1 VLVRTIPY
9 VTVGEFR
16 FHPTFLDTNNL
27 VSGGTQ
33 AQQDS
38 ALNTAL
44 LTASEWADVHLFG
57 PEGQIAAHTRVENAR
72 IRPDRQARL
81 RYHPE
86 HTPVSSVVSLA
97 IGDDPTSQTTITGPT
112 VWVEQGGR
120 ILVAYLF
127 GAASPGLN
135 AFQFGRASGWRNE
148 QTVTWTYVAGWA
160 ATQLSANA
168 AAAAPSVQV
177 LDATGIT
184 AGTVLRLWTPGLEEA
199 VTVSSVSGTTLT
211 LSAPLT
217 YAHSAGDSIQAV
229 PTPIREAV
237 VTKAICELLRPNA
250 AAQQPP
256 PKTGV
261 ASTSTRTDPARNAGG
276 GHYHDKACGLLRPYR
291 RWR

>member
-1 VLVRTIPY
+1 MRTIPY
-9 VTVGEFR
+9 VTNGEFR
-16 FHPTFLDTNNL
+16 FHPTFLDTNQL

-33 AQQDS
+33 TQQDS

-57 PEGQIAAHTRVENAR
+57 PEGSVAAHTRVEFAR

-86 HTPVSSVVSLA
+86 HTPVSSVTSLA

-112 VWVEQGGR
+112 VWIEQGGR

-135 AFQFGRASGWRNE
+135 AFQFGRTSGWRNE
-148 QTVTWTYVAGWA
+148 QTCTWTYVAGWA
-160 ATQLSANA
+160 ATQLSAA
-168 AAAAPSVQV
+168 ASVGATAVQV
-177 LDATGIT
+177 LDATGIS
-184 AGTVLRLWTPGLEEA
+184 AGSVLRLWTPGVEEA
-199 VTVSSVSGTTLT
+199 VTVLSVSGTTLT
-211 LSAPLT
+211 LSAGLAN
-217 YAHSAGDSIQAV
+217 AHQAGDSFQAV

-237 VTKAICELLRPNA
+237 INKAICELLRPNA

-256 PKTGV
+256 PKSGV
-261 ASTSTRTDPARNAGG
+261 ASTATRTDPARNAGG

-291 RWR
+291 RVR